1 MNMVKSKQKSQKQ
14 PIRYWLVEITLTSG
28 EGLHFYVK
36 APTQIEADEKAEGY
50 CELVSND
57 VLRNKL
63 MKFQLMT

>member
-1 MNMVKSKQKSQKQ
+1 MMVKSKQKSQKQ

-36 APTQIEADEKAEGY
+36 APTEIEANEKAEGY
-50 CELVSND
+50 VELVSND

-63 MKFQLMT
+63 MKFQLMV